1 VITEHTAEKVTSSHL
16 QRAAYL
22 YIRQSTLRQVHENTT
37 STERQY
43 GLRQRALALGWATDQ
58 VVVIDED
65 LGRSGTSAEGR
76 QGFQRLVADVG
87 MGKAGIVIGT
97 EVSRLA
103 RNNADW
109 HRLLEI
115 CALSQTLILD
125 EDGVYDPCAFNDRL
139 LLGLKGAM
147 SEAELHLLKAR
158 LRGGQL
164 TKARR
169 GELILPLPVG
179 LVYDPAGRVVLDP
192 DAGVRA
198 AIGHLFATFERTGSA
213 RATVKAFATEGV
225 KFPVRLRS
233 GNEKG
238 TLTWLPLEH
247 HRVLNVLHN
256 PRYAGAFAY
265 GRRRERRLADGKTRH
280 QLVPRDQWTALIPD
294 AHPGYITWAR
304 YEANL
309 ARLAE
314 CAQARGEDRRASP
327 PREGPALLQG
337 MAVCGRCGRR
347 MTVRY
352 HTRHGRLIP
361 EYLCQRDA
369 IERSVELCAR
379 IDGAG
384 VDAAVG
390 ELLLDSI
397 TPLALEVTL
406 AVQTE
411 LEARADEADSLRRQH
426 VERARHCAESA
437 RRRYLCVDP
446 DNRLVAASLEADW
459 NQALRALTAAQEDY
473 ERDRGAAVGLSDA
486 ERARIAALASD
497 FPALW
502 SDPRTPQRERKRM
515 ARLIIEDV
523 TLAREDREITVGLR
537 LRSGQTAKLRVPVG
551 LSAADLRRTQ
561 PEIVA
566 AVDELLDTHGDT
578 EIATILNARGLQ
590 PVVSDTFT
598 AFVVYRIRTAHGLA
612 SRFDRLRRQGLLT
625 LEEMAET
632 LGVHP
637 TTVKHRAAR
646 GQLESVVY
654 NHKNQRL
661 YAPPEPVATVRCARC
676 QQPIPERGRQGQ
688 RVKFCSVTCRTGAY
702 AERRRA
708 AGWVRQ
714 RRSR

>member
-1 VITEHTAEKVTSSHL
+1 MITERATDKVAASHL

-43 GLRQRALALGWATDQ
+43 GLRQRALALGWAGDQ
-58 VVVIDED
+58 IVVIDED
-65 LGRSGTSAEGR
+65 LGRSGASAEGR
-76 QGFQRLVADVG
+76 EGFQRLVADVG

-125 EDGVYDPCAFNDRL
+125 EDGIYDPCAFNDRL
-139 LLGLKGAM
+139 LLGLKGQM

-169 GELILPLPVG
+169 GELALPLPVG

-192 DAGVRA
+192 DAGVRG

-225 KFPVRLRS
+225 KFPVRLRN
-233 GNEKG
+233 GPDKG
-238 TLTWLPLEH
+238 TLSWLPLAH
-247 HRVLNVLHN
+247 HRVLDVLHN
-256 PRYAGAFAY
+256 PRYAGAFVY
-265 GRRRERRLADGKTRH
+265 GRRRAKRLADGTSRH
-280 QLVPRDQWTALIPD
+280 LLVPRDQWTTLIPD
-294 AHPGYITWAR
+294 AHPGYISWAR

-352 HTRHGRLIP
+352 HTRHGRQIP
-361 EYLCQRDA
+361 QYQCQRDA
-369 IERSVELCAR
+369 IELAVEPCSR

-384 VDAAVG
+384 VDDAVG
-390 ELLLDSI
+390 KLLLDSV
-397 TPLALEVTL
+397 TPLALEVAL
-406 AVQTE
+406 AVQAE
-411 LEARADEADSLRRQH
+411 LEARAGEADTLRHQH
-426 VERARHCAESA
+426 VERARHAAESA

-446 DNRLVAASLEADW
+446 DNRLVSASLEADW
-459 NQALRALTAAQEDY
+459 NEALRALTAAQEDY
-473 ERDRGAAVGLSDA
+473 ERDRGKAVCLNEED
-486 ERARIAALASD
+486 RARIAALATD

-515 ARLIIEDV
+515 ARLLIADV
-523 TLAREDREITVGLR
+523 TLTREDREITAGVR
-537 LRSGQTAKLRVPVG
+537 LRSGQTITLTVPVG
-551 LSAADLRRTQ
+551 LCAADLRRTQ

-566 AVDELLDTHGDT
+566 AVDELLDAHDDS
-578 EIATILNARGLQ
+578 EIAAILNDRGLQ
-590 PVVSDTFT
+590 PVVSDTFS
-598 AFVVYRIRTAHGLA
+598 AFVVYRIRLAHGLA
-612 SRFDRLRRQGLLT
+612 SRFERLRRQGLLT
-625 LEEMAET
+625 LEEMAEA

-661 YAPPEPVATVRCARC
+661 YAPPGPATTVPCARC
-676 QQPIPERGRQGQ
+676 RKPIPERGRQGQ
-688 RVKFCSVTCRTGAY
+688 RLKYCGDTCRTGAY

-714 RRSR
+714 RTGR